1 MSRNSKSINDLK
13 IALDNISGLDGQVGY
28 ITESL
33 LPIIKGIG
41 LGKIEYKDIKK
52 FRKECEKYRHMK

>member
-13 IALDNISGLDGQVGY
+13 VALDNISGLDGQVGY

-33 LPIIKGIG
+33 LPIIKG
-41 LGKIEYKDIKK
+41 LGKGCIHYKDIKRFK
-52 FRKECEKYRHMK
+52 KECERYKQMK

>member
-13 IALDNISGLDGQVGY
+13 VALDNISGLDGQVGY

-33 LPIIKGIG
+33 LPIIKG
-41 LGKIEYKDIKK
+41 LGKGRIHYKDIKRFK
-52 FRKECEKYRHMK
+52 KECERYKQMK

>member
-33 LPIIKGIG
+33 LPMINGIKN
-41 LGKIEYKDIKK
+41 GKIAYKDVKK
-52 FRKECEKYRHMK
+52 FKKECERYNQM

>member
-33 LPIIKGIG
+33 LPIIKGIKNR
-41 LGKIEYKDIKK
+41 KISYKDIKK
-52 FRKECEKYRHMK
+52 FKKECERYNQM